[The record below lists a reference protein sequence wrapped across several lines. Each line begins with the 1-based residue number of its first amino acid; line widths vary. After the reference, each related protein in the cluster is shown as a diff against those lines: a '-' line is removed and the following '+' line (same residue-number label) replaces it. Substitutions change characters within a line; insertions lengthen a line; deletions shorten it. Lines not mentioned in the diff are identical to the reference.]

1 MNRFQALDETYSLS
15 LATRILS
22 WGSLMV
28 AAPLW
33 VGLVADWVGRF

>member
-1 MNRFQALDETYSLS
+1 MTRFQALDETYSLT
-15 LATRILS
+15 LAMRILS

-33 VGLVADWVGRF
+33 AGLFLNRIGAW

>member
-1 MNRFQALDETYSLS
+1 MDGIKPSLDETYNLT
-15 LATRILS
+15 LAMRILS

-33 VGLVADWVGRF
+33 VGLVADWVTR

>member
-1 MNRFQALDETYSLS
+1 MTRFQALDETYNLT
-15 LATRILS
+15 LAMRILS

-33 VGLVADWVGRF
+33 AGLVADYLGVF